1 MPSATHVSV
10 DGHDSVSLA
19 PWQTV
24 VVVVEQWNFV
34 VQIFTPPAHSPVGLA
49 HASPTSG
56 RLPSSIRP
64 LQSLSL
70 PSQISTP
77 PFVGTQAL
85 PLPLP
90 SPVLPPSLASPPPP
104 PSPWPPSPL
113 RHSRQ

>member
-1 MPSATHVSV
+1 MPSATHVSG

-34 VQIFTPPAHSPVGLA
+34 VQIFTPPAHSPVWLA

-77 PFVGTQAL
+77 PFVGTHAA
-85 PLPLP
+85 PAAPGRRAT
-90 SPVLPPSLASPPPP
+90 SH
-104 PSPWPPSPL
+104 
-113 RHSRQ
+113 RHRRCYSHHRRP